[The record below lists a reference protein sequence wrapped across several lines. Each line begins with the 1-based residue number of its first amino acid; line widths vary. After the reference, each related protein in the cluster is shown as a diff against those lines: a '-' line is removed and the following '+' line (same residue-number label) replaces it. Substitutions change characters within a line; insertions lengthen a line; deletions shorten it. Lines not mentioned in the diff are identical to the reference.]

1 MPVVEGSLVLV
12 TDRPESV
19 TEAVVRA
26 PDTRAWGNGLV
37 TGSPDRVA
45 VEGGVFRAELC
56 PGPCVVTLLSMG
68 VPVDYVR
75 LVVPDSDVSLRVAF
89 EAALAA
95 DVGDRGVLERLAAEA
110 AEAVAGASAS
120 ASAAASSAASAGES
134 ARSAE
139 RSAEAAA
146 ASEVAAGDART
157 AAESAAGR
165 SEKAA
170 AASEDSAREG
180 AGSAEAAKAA
190 SGTAVDAAG
199 RAESAAQATS
209 ADREAAGTSAAAA
222 AADADR
228 AFAEAERARDIAGG
242 DFAPTVHQH
251 TVSDITDLQEIS
263 PTAAPNTIP
272 LREMDTMIRVDAH
285 KLPQYPG
292 HLTNKRYVDDEVA
305 TLRGELEV
313 LRDTPAFKGVE
324 LEAVRRASGLL
335 FSGETKANLSI
346 EPGNWG
352 LKVEFP
358 HPATPPYLLS
368 ANGFITPVDG
378 YWKVRLQGFRESGEG
393 VLSVK
398 YFQPGGMFND
408 TFAGS
413 ETTDTGE
420 IDVIGVLDNG
430 GYPIFA
436 GTKVWIEWDGDAAI
450 GMNYSLTLENVKKE
464 DLVG

>member
-45 VEGGVFRAELC
+45 VEGGVFRAELT

-95 DVGDRGVLERLAAEA
+95 DVGDRGVSERLAAEA

-134 ARSAE
+134 ARFAE

-146 ASEVAAGDART
+146 ASEVAAGDVRT

-180 AGSAEAAKAA
+180 AGSVEAAKAA
-190 SGTAVDAAG
+190 SGTAESAAG
-199 RAESAAQATS
+199 RAETAAEGTRVDA
-209 ADREAAGTSAAAA
+209 EAAGVSAANA

-228 AFAEAERARDIAGG
+228 AKAEADRAHRIAGG
-242 DFAPTVHQH
+242 EFAPTVHSH
-251 TVSDITDLQEIS
+251 VMKDITDLPEVT
-263 PTAAPNTIP
+263 PTPKPSSVP
-272 LREMDTMIRVDAH
+272 LREYDTMIRVDAH

-292 HLTNKRYVDDEVA
+292 HLTNKRYVDDAINGV
-305 TLRGELEV
+305 RGEIEV
-313 LRDTPAFKGVE
+313 LKNTPAFKGAE
-324 LEAVRRASGLL
+324 LEAVRRASGLIM
-335 FSGETKANLSI
+335 SGSTAINASESTSDAVDI
-346 EPGNWG
+346 TR
-352 LKVEFP
+352 P
-358 HPATPPYLLS
+358 HPATPLHLIS
-368 ANGFITPVDG
+368 NGVFVTPVEG
-378 YWKVRLQGFRESGEG
+378 RWRVTVSGARGTGEG
-393 VLSVK
+393 SVEVR
-398 YFQPGGMFND
+398 YRNPD
-408 TFAGS
+408 
-413 ETTDTGE
+413 
-420 IDVIGVLDNG
+420 DV
-430 GYPIFA
+430 F
-436 GTKVWIEWDGDAAI
+436 
-450 GMNYSLTLENVKKE
+450 GMNSILPGIKITDLKATTATAILNSAGHEIPQGTRIWLWWEGGNATGMDYELKIEFIE
-464 DLVG
+464 DYA